1 LTKFTPGNTDGR
13 DESNAVVCETHQ
25 TRCFNLHT
33 HKHMLLFPLLTID
46 SFMNRCEPNP
56 WNSAKGRHL
65 ARHGSIPLQEQ
76 WFLLFILY

>member
-56 WNSAKGRHL
+56 
-65 ARHGSIPLQEQ
+65 
-76 WFLLFILY
+76 